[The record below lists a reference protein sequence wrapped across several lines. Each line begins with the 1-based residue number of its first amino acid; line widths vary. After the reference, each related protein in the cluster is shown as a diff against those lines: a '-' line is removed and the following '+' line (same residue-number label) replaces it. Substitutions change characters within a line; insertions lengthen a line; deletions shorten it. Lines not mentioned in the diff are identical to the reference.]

1 MPSPGP
7 RLGALLAFLIAAS
20 SACSEGGAPPSSPVR
35 ATRER
40 PSVLLIAVDTLR
52 ADRLGCQGNRRGLTP
67 KIDALAAEGVRFEQA
82 FSHAPWTLPSFAS
95 IFTSLLPQEH
105 GAGGSV
111 MPGQGFRAL
120 AERFETWP
128 ERLRDSGWTTHA
140 IVNVDFLGPSFGATQ
155 GFATVDA
162 SFSENNRDMR
172 DARATTDAALAWLRS
187 HGEQPFVLFV
197 HYFDPHAEYAPPQP
211 WRARFAAPEDRES
224 TAFEFGRR
232 DQVVGHRAGVRRL
245 PEAAIRR
252 AEQLYDGEVAYTDSE
267 IGRLLEALDA
277 SGRAETTL
285 VLVTADHGEEF
296 FDHGDYEHGHTLYD
310 ELLHVPWILRQKG
323 RLAPRTITAPVGL
336 ADLGPTV
343 CGLLGIAPRARLAG
357 HDRSAAVLGARE
369 ASAAPLL
376 AYGSFWGAPLESLRD
391 AEYTLIKRPEPGGK
405 ERLELYH
412 WSVDPREQDDLA
424 ARDATRRDRMRQDL
438 ALLGE
443 VLSKKGAGAGTEVVL
458 PPEEHDRLRALG
470 YIGGDADDDSR
481 KEEH

>member
-1 MPSPGP
+1 MPVP
-7 RLGALLAFLIAAS
+7 RPLSTAFAALLVAVS
-20 SACSEGGAPPSSPVR
+20 CACSRDPQGAPAAVR

-40 PSVLLIAVDTLR
+40 PSVLLIAIDTLR

-67 KIDALAAEGVRFEQA
+67 KLDALAAEGVRFDHA
-82 FSHAPWTLPSFAS
+82 FSHAPWTLPSFSS
-95 IFTSLLPQEH
+95 IFTSLLPEEH
-105 GAGGSV
+105 GAGGNVS
-111 MPGQGFRAL
+111 QGFRGL

-128 ERLRDSGWTTHA
+128 ERLRDCGWTTHA
-140 IVNVDFLGPSFGATQ
+140 IVNVDFLGPNFGATQ
-155 GFATVDA
+155 GFTTIDA
-162 SFSENNRDMR
+162 SFSENNREMR
-172 DARATTDAALAWLRS
+172 DARATTDAALAWLGA
-187 HGEQPFVLFV
+187 HGEKPFVLFV

-211 WRARFAAPEDRES
+211 WRARFAAPEDQQS

-232 DQVVGHRAGVRRL
+232 DQVVGHRAGVQRL

-323 RLAPRTITAPVGL
+323 RLGPRTITAPVGL
-336 ADLGPTV
+336 VDLGPTV

-357 HDRSAAVLGARE
+357 HDRSAAVLGTRE

-391 AEYTLIKRPEPGGK
+391 AEYKLIKRPEPGGK

-443 VLSKKGAGAGTEVVL
+443 VLGKKGAGAGTKVVL
-458 PPEEHDRLRALG
+458 PPQEEARLRALG
-470 YIGGDADDDSR
+470 YIGGDDDDPH
-481 KEEH
+481 EDGN